1 MKKIL
6 ILLMPLFLFAAGPFD
21 VQKSQHFDLS
31 AFETKGSKIHELAD
45 ENKKIKCRYVCD
57 KKIYKEKEI
66 DNAVSFYK
74 NAKEYKFK
82 E

>member
-6 ILLMPLFLFAAGPFD
+6 ILILPLFLFAAGPFD
-21 VQKSQHFDLS
+21 VQKPQHFNLS
-31 AFETKGSKIHELAD
+31 AFETKSSEIHEVTD

-66 DNAVSFYK
+66 DSAVSYYK